1 VSSDD
6 ATRARFAATAEK
18 IAQLQEQRADDLAA
32 RVRDFVP
39 LNGDERALDAGT
51 GAGALALALAPLVR
65 EAVGVDLVPEL
76 LEQARRLNTFE
87 NVSFVE
93 GDMTRLP
100 FERAS
105 FDFVGTLR
113 TLHHVQRPE
122 AAVGEL
128 VRVTRPGGIMLVVDQ
143 ISPNDPLLAF
153 ELNRFE
159 KVRDPTHE
167 RALADVDF
175 RQLFEMNGL
184 VLRRAEIAEEPRDL
198 DPYLDLAG
206 CEGEARERARA
217 LAPTGYTAGVAWYLL
232 RRP

>member
-1 VSSDD
+1 
-6 ATRARFAATAEK
+6 
-18 IAQLQEQRADDLAA
+18 
-32 RVRDFVP
+32 
-39 LNGDERALDAGT
+39 
-51 GAGALALALAPLVR
+51 
-65 EAVGVDLVPEL
+65 
-76 LEQARRLNTFE
+76 
-87 NVSFVE
+87 
-93 GDMTRLP
+93 MTRLP

-128 VRVTRPGGIMLVVDQ
+128 VRVTRPGGIMLVVNQ

-159 KVRDPTHE
+159 QVRDPTHE

>member
-6 ATRARFAATAEK
+6 VTRARFAATAEK

>member
-159 KVRDPTHE
+159 QVRDPTHE

>member
-6 ATRARFAATAEK
+6 ATRTRFAATAEK